1 MFLDRLRAVRARMAE
16 AACRSRRN
24 PEDVKLLAVTKTF
37 GVERVC
43 EAIACGHRL
52 FGENYIQEAREKLNA
67 LGNDRSLSS
76 WHFIGHL
83 QGNKA
88 RLAVQLFDVIETV
101 DSLKLL
107 RALDG
112 HARGMDR
119 KVKVYI
125 QVNVAGESGKS
136 GIRSDLLPGL
146 LGGAAEF
153 SHVEVSGLMTIP
165 PWTSDPEQTR
175 PWFRAL
181 RELRDRM
188 NEEGRKGIVLR
199 ELSMGMSNDFEAAI
213 EEGAT
218 VVRVGSALFGPR
230 RGSIL

>member
-1 MFLDRLRAVRARMAE
+1 MFSDRLGAVRARRAK
-16 AACRSRRN
+16 AAYRSRRN

-37 GVERVC
+37 GVDSVR

-52 FGENYIQEAREKLNA
+52 FGENYLQEAREKLNA
-67 LGNDRSLSS
+67 LGSARSGST

-88 RLAVQLFDVIETV
+88 RLAVLLFDVIETV

-107 RALDG
+107 RALDS
-112 HARGMDR
+112 HARSMDL
-119 KVKVYI
+119 KIKAYV
-125 QVNVAGESGKS
+125 QVNLAGESRKS
-136 GIRSDLLPGL
+136 GIRPDLLPAFL
-146 LGGAAEF
+146 DGASEF
-153 SHVEVSGLMTIP
+153 SRVEVSGLMTIP
-165 PWTSDPEQTR
+165 PWTSDPEQAR

-181 RELRDRM
+181 RELRDRV
-188 NEEGRKGIVLR
+188 NEEKRSGTVLR

-218 VVRVGSALFGPR
+218 VVRIGAALFGPR
-230 RGSIL
+230 REPVH